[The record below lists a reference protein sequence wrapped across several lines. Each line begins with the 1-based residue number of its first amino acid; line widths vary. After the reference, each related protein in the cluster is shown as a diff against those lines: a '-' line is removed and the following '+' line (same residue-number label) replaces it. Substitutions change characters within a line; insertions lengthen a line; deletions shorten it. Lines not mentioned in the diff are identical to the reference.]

1 MKLSLELIVKKI
13 TRGQT
18 RVAARGRS
26 DQEPM
31 RLTELRLYC
40 GEGPGIRRRHMSFP
54 GNGEKKSPPALRGL
68 P

>member
-13 TRGQT
+13 TRGQI

-40 GEGPGIRRRHMSFP
+40 GEGPWDAS
-54 GNGEKKSPPALRGL
+54 AAYVLL